1 MWLSHV
7 MNKGSYSVCKVLLH
21 IDFVYRA
28 RHLVQL
34 SRLESVLY
42 VGMNELVSLSVSLL

>member
-1 MWLSHV
+1 M
-7 MNKGSYSVCKVLLH
+7 CKVLLH

-42 VGMNELVSLSVSLL
+42 VGMNELVSLSVSLS